1 MRLVSSRC
9 GSTLLALGASLALGA
24 CGGGAGSGTSS
35 AALAARDRTPTLGKP
50 TVLAS
55 GLNGPR
61 GLRFG
66 PDRALY
72 VGESGTGG
80 KTSTAGKCTQVVPPV
95 GPYTSGNNGRI
106 SRIDLQGHVTTVVDG
121 LPSSVNQLGLVTSVA
136 DVAFQGGKLYALL
149 AGAGCSHGVPDVPAS
164 VIRVNGDG
172 TWSVVAD
179 LSAYLAAHPVAHP
192 EPDDF
197 EPDGSW
203 YSLLTRG
210 GDLLAVEPNHGELV
224 RIDVTGGRT
233 GDVTRIADISAS
245 QGHIVPTVV
254 AVHEDTAYVGNL
266 SLFPVVPG
274 TSVILA
280 ISLRTGAV
288 RTAFTGLSTVLGL
301 DFDRQGRLYALE
313 SITVPG
319 FPGPASA
326 GTGRIV
332 QVTKSGPKTLADGL
346 VFPTGMTFGPDGAL
360 YVSDFGFGTPP
371 GTGKILRFEV
381 TDHEDDQGEDQP
393 GD

>member
-1 MRLVSSRC
+1 MKIPVHSLSPSIALVSLL
-9 GSTLLALGASLALGA
+9 TLVA
-24 CGGGAGSGTSS
+24 CGGGAGSGGAS
-35 AALAARDRTPTLGKP
+35 APLAARARTPTLSAP
-50 TVLAS
+50 AVLAS

-66 PDRALY
+66 PDGALY
-72 VGESGTGG
+72 VGESGQPALDT
-80 KTSTAGKCTQVVPPV
+80 TSTVGLCTQVIPPI
-95 GPYTSGNNGRI
+95 GPYTGGATGRI
-106 SRIDLQGHVTTVVDG
+106 SRIDAQGHVTTVADG
-121 LPSSVNQLGLVTSVA
+121 LPSTVNALGLATSVA

-149 AGAGCSHGVPDVPAS
+149 AGAGCSHGVADVPAS
-164 VIRVNGDG
+164 VIRVEGDG
-172 TWSVVAD
+172 SWSVVAD
-179 LSAYLAAHPVAHP
+179 LSAYLAAHPVANP

-245 QGHIVPTVV
+245 RGHIVPTVV

-266 SLFPVVPG
+266 GLFPVTPG
-274 TSVILA
+274 SSVILA
-280 ISLRTGAV
+280 ISLRTGGV
-288 RTAFTGLSTVLGL
+288 RTAYTGLSTVLGIA
-301 DFDRQGRLYALE
+301 FDRQGRLYALE
-313 SITVPG
+313 SITVPAR
-319 FPGPASA
+319 PGPAAA
-326 GTGRIV
+326 GTGQIV
-332 QVTKSGPKTLADGL
+332 LVTESGPVTLATGL

-371 GTGKILRFEV
+371 GTGKILRYEV
-381 TDHEDDQGEDQP
+381 LDP
-393 GD
+393 GA